1 MIKIGLDES
10 MPDGWGW
17 VVAQDYIDIRDGTH
31 DSPKPLADGVP
42 LVTSK
47 NLVNGKVD
55 FSNCNYISNQDHEA
69 ISRRSAVDDGDI
81 LYAMI
86 GTIGNPVIVKKT
98 CDFSIKNVALF
109 KFSDS
114 IFYNRYIYH
123 FLNSNITKDQFN
135 RVSRGGTQKFVSLGN
150 IRSLLIPVPFADD
163 PEKSLRVQKRIADIL
178 DKADGIR
185 RKRQQ
190 AIDLADEFL
199 RATFLDMFGDPVS
212 NPANWPVKKLSD
224 LSDKILN
231 GTTPKGGSKI
241 YVDQGVKFL
250 RSQNVWKNNIIL
262 DNLVYL
268 DEATHKLMAE
278 SSLMYKDILMTKTGR
293 INTENSSLG
302 RAALFLGVD
311 GSANINGHVYLIRLK
326 KEILNEF
333 VVFILTTR
341 EYRDYIRS
349 VSVGGID
356 KRQINKGHLEDFPI
370 IFPDVELQ
378 EKFIKQISKVNKIQI
393 TARSFKNKSNKIF
406 ESLSQ
411 KAFLGELT

>member
-1 MIKIGLDES
+1 MNIFS
-10 MPDGWGW
+10 NPQGWPEIPL
-17 VVAQDYIDIRDGTH
+17 VEVATLKRGYDLPVSKREKGKVPIYAANGQNGTH
-31 DSPKPLADGVP
+31 SEEKKHGPGV
-42 LVTSK
+42 VT
-47 NLVNGKVD
+47 G
-55 FSNCNYISNQDHEA
+55 
-69 ISRRSAVDDGDI
+69 RS
-81 LYAMI
+81 
-86 GTIGNPVIVKKT
+86 GTIGKVHYVEGGYWPLNTALYVT
-98 CDFSIKNVALF
+98 DFHGNDPKWVYYMLKHFRLERFVQGAGVPTL
-109 KFSDS
+109 
-114 IFYNRYIYH
+114 NRNLVH
-123 FLNSNITKDQFN
+123 GK
-135 RVSRGGTQKFVSLGN
+135 
-150 IRSLLIPVPFADD
+150 LIPTPPF
-163 PEKSLRVQKRIADIL
+163 EEQQRIADIL

-378 EKFIKQISKVNKIQI
+378 EKFIKQISKVNKIQV